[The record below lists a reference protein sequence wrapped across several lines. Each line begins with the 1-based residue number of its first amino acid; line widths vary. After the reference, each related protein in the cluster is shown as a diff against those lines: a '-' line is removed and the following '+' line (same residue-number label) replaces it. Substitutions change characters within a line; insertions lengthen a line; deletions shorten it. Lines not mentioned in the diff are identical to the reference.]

1 MRVLFVKM
9 WVAGFQNNIKEKS
22 MRTAITTFSFLT
34 VLSGVLTFGSQTA
47 DAGGYY
53 YRARSLYI
61 TPPSYAYL
69 PVIGQPPI
77 VVYEAVPTY
86 PAPVAGY
93 YTPIAAPVMA
103 PAPVIA
109 PAPFIAPAPA
119 AVVAPVVGYTTGYA
133 APAPVAAYPAPA
145 AVGVGVGRVRE
156 RQVSTPFRNGYRY
169 HVHNAYGPDYTY
181 RVRETPGTVRF
192 TERWSH

>member
-1 MRVLFVKM
+1 LSSL
-9 WVAGFQNNIKEKS
+9 A
-22 MRTAITTFSFLT
+22 
-34 VLSGVLTFGSQTA
+34 VLSGVLVFGSQTA

-69 PVIGQPPI
+69 PVFGQPPI
-77 VVYEAVPTY
+77 VVYEPVPTY

-93 YTPIAAPVMA
+93 YGPVAAPVVAPA
-103 PAPVIA
+103 PAPV
-109 PAPFIAPAPA
+109 
-119 AVVAPVVGYTTGYA
+119 VTPVVGYSTGYA
-133 APAPVAAYPAPA
+133 SPAPVAAYAAPA
-145 AVGVGVGRVRE
+145 YASPVVGPVGVGRVRE
-156 RQVSTPFRNGYRY
+156 RQVSTPFHTRYRY
-169 HVHNAYGPDYTY
+169 HVENPYGPDYTY